1 MFDWTRHTDDAEF
14 ERNCRT
20 IAERRGLAVGEWQAV
35 ALEIIEEA
43 RLMGSD
49 YQQLAEWLAE
59 GEG

>member
-20 IAERRGLAVGEWQAV
+20 IAQARGLAVGEWQAV

-43 RLMGSD
+43 RETGVD
-49 YQQLAEWLAE
+49 YQQLAAKEANDE
-59 GEG
+59 

>member
-35 ALEIIEEA
+35 GLEIIEQA
-43 RLMGSD
+43 ILTGAD
-49 YQQLAEWLAE
+49 YEQLAAALAE
-59 GEG
+59 GE

>member
-1 MFDWTRHTDDAEF
+1 MFNWTRDTDDAEF

-20 IAERRGLAVGEWQAV
+20 IAQARGLAVGEWQAV
-35 ALEIIEEA
+35 ALEIIELA
-43 RLMGSD
+43 RETGES